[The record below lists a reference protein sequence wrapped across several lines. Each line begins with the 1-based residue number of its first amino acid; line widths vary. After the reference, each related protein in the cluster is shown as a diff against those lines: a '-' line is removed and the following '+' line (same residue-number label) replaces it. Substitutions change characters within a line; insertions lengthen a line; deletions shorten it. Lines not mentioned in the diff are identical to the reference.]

1 METAQYK
8 FVIYYYLLLLFIM
21 GFAKMANFSK
31 TYNVIRSLVQIEI
44 PWYSFRK
51 MMGWFPS
58 GEKTA
63 PSFRFLRVFFMFF
76 TETHGRGLG
85 HVAHAPF
92 D

>member
-1 METAQYK
+1 MN
-8 FVIYYYLLLLFIM
+8 FIM
-21 GFAKMANFSK
+21 GLAKMANFSK
-31 TYNVIRSLVQIEI
+31 TYDVIRPLVQIEI

-51 MMGWFPS
+51 MMGRFPS

-63 PSFRFLRVFFMFF
+63 SSFRFLSFFFFMFF